1 MCKRWRRARLC
12 GDLDKNLIIRYDMS
26 GSFVR
31 TSTAGRITGQP
42 LAAIHLPFFSF
53 PSFTPP
59 RSENPQCSSVCQQ
72 PSAYV
77 CLMSIFFFFFHVWV
91 QWIKLLFFYI
101 AHRESESQWKQKR
114 SPADFKGRLRGLPFT
129 PDSAVWKLVDGGN
142 TNIHP
147 LEPSE
152 KVQLSV
158 CSGLSVLDLMLVR
171 MKTILLKS
179 DLRNATFML

>member
-77 CLMSIFFFFFHVWV
+77 CLMSIFFFLFSCLSAVNKAPV
-91 QWIKLLFFYI
+91 LLYCSQRV
-101 AHRESESQWKQKR
+101 RESVKAEALACRFQR
-114 SPADFKGRLRGLPFT
+114 EIER
-129 PDSAVWKLVDGGN
+129 V
-142 TNIHP
+142 
-147 LEPSE
+147 
-152 KVQLSV
+152 
-158 CSGLSVLDLMLVR
+158 
-171 MKTILLKS
+171 
-179 DLRNATFML
+179 TFHT